1 MGSNLPPAILAATD
15 DLSELP
21 RQPRG
26 APRDE
31 AAYRPIRPDPFQAY
45 QPQYPDERPLRGPPQ
60 QQGYPDER
68 PHPRGPPQYTDDRR
82 GPRDRVPYP
91 NDRPRDPNGRWQ
103 GQQRG
108 FDQLQGYSD
117 VPQDNA
123 LAAMFPPQP
132 RMPLLQNWFGN
143 RGAQP
148 PQQPNYPQQQA
159 KPPQQ
164 QQQYPFMQPPKQPYQ
179 QAPKQ
184 QQLQQPFPGQQNPFQ
199 QQQPPKPN
207 NPFMNLFQPKAPQPQ
222 MPPFTNIMQQ
232 NQPNVKQP
240 DYLKRTPPAPNP
252 FLNNPQQSPLV
263 NLRTELA
270 FDSANKRLVFKSLHE
285 RVNVLMYTSV
295 RINKTLLSMTDI
307 MIECMKR
314 LDPRT
319 VAKELD
325 DIIELLRSIS
335 GKDTTV
341 TTKVVE
347 RVQAQNADFLKKM
360 QLQHK
365 KSLADIEKELST
377 VFKTTQLN
385 YTENLA
391 NKAL

>member
-31 AAYRPIRPDPFQAY
+31 AAYRPVRPDPFQAY
-45 QPQYPDERPLRGPPQ
+45 QPQYADERPPRGPPQ

-68 PHPRGPPQYTDDRR
+68 PPRGPPQQQQGYPDDRR
-82 GPRDRVPYP
+82 GPRDRMPYP

-103 GQQRG
+103 QRG
-108 FDQLQGYSD
+108 FDQQQGYPD
-117 VPQDNA
+117 VPHDNA
-123 LAAMFPPQP
+123 LAAMFPPQQQPQQP
-132 RMPLLQNWFGN
+132 RVPFLQNWFGN

-164 QQQYPFMQPPKQPYQ
+164 YPFMQPPKQ
-179 QAPKQ
+179 
-184 QQLQQPFPGQQNPFQ
+184 QQLQQQPPFPGQQKMQTPYNPFQ
-199 QQQPPKPN
+199 QQPKPNN
-207 NPFMNLFQPKAPQPQ
+207 NPFMNLFQPKAPQPLL
-222 MPPFTNIMQQ
+222 PPYMQQ
-232 NQPNVKQP
+232 QNVKQP
-240 DYLKRTPPAPNP
+240 DYLKRQPPAPNP
-252 FLNNPQQSPLV
+252 FLNNPQQSPLA

-360 QLQHK
+360 QTQHK
-365 KSLADIEKELST
+365 KSLADIEKELAT